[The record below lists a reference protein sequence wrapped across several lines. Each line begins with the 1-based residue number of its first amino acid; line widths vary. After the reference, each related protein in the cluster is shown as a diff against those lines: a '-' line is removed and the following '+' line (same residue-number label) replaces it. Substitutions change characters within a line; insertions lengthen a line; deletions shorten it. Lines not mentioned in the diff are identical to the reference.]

1 MHVNNLKLYRMCLYL
16 YIHNK
21 YTQNIHISWKKNF
34 ILDAINHLTSLIKT
48 KSEMNEMGLNQI
60 QIRIISIWIKS
71 DQIISW
77 IRKPGPIYIYIL
89 DDRVNNNIRLI
100 VVPVEMYR

>member
-1 MHVNNLKLYRMCLYL
+1 MRLIM
-16 YIHNK
+16 
-21 YTQNIHISWKKNF
+21 
-34 ILDAINHLTSLIKT
+34 INHLTSLIKT

-77 IRKPGPIYIYIL
+77 IRKPGPVYIYIL